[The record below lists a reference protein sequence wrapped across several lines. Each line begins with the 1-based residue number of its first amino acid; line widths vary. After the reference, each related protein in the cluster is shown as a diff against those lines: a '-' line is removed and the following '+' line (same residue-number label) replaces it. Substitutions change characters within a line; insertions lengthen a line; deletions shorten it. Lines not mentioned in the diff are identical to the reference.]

1 MTEINQEEIIKDIQ
15 LLGNVVQ
22 QHDQSI
28 FQMIASLN
36 AMQAILIEKDL
47 CTEKDLIDKTQ
58 EEAKVLQAKIMDMV
72 NKEKEEAE
80 VTEEIEEVKEELEKV
95 A

>member
-1 MTEINQEEIIKDIQ
+1 MTEYNKEEVIKDIQ

-36 AMQAILIEKDL
+36 AMQTILIESEICK
-47 CTEKDLIDKTQ
+47 EEDLINKTQ
-58 EEAKVLQAKIMDMV
+58 EEAKKLQEKIMDMV
-72 NKEKEEAE
+72 NKEKEKE
-80 VTEEIEEVKEELEKV
+80 KEEKPIVEEEKK
-95 A
+95 AA

>member
-1 MTEINQEEIIKDIQ
+1 MTEYNQEEIVKDIQ

-58 EEAKVLQAKIMDMV
+58 DEAKILQTKIMDMV
-72 NKEKEEAE
+72 NKEKEE
-80 VTEEIEEVKEELEKV
+80 TKEEEPKEEKLEEV

>member
-1 MTEINQEEIIKDIQ
+1 MTEKYNQEEIIKDIQ

-36 AMQAILIEKDL
+36 AMQAIIIEKEI
-47 CTEKDLIDKTQ
+47 CTEEDLINKTQ
-58 EEAKVLQAKIMDMV
+58 EEAKKLQEKIMEMV
-72 NKEKEEAE
+72 NKEKEEEKKPVEKEAE
-80 VTEEIEEVKEELEKV
+80 AK
-95 A
+95 AA

>member
-1 MTEINQEEIIKDIQ
+1 MTEYNQEEIIKDIQ

-47 CTEKDLIDKTQ
+47 CNEKDLTDKTQ
-58 EEAKVLQAKIMDMV
+58 EEAKILQEKIMEMV
-72 NKEKEEAE
+72 NKDKEEKEEE
-80 VTEEIEEVKEELEKV
+80 SKE
-95 A
+95 AA